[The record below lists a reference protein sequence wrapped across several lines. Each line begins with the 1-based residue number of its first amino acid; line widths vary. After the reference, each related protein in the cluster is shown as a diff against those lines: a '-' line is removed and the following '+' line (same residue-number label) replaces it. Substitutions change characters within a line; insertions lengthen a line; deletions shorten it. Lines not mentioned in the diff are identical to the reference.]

1 MDKKALLFN
10 EVPEGTYYKKGA
22 WSWVKNA
29 TAQKYLDAGY
39 AVEWD
44 VENKEPKK
52 AKKPNSNSTVAE
64 IKAYLKAND
73 VNFDSNALKSELLEL
88 IG

>member
-1 MDKKALLFN
+1 MKKALLFK
-10 EVPEGTYYKKGA
+10 EVPEGTYYKEGA
-22 WSWVKNA
+22 WSWVKDS
-29 TAQKYLDAGY
+29 TAKEYLDAGY

-52 AKKPNSNSTVAE
+52 AKKPDSNSTVAE
-64 IKAYLKAND
+64 IKEYLKSQD

-88 IG
+88 VG